1 MIKISSI
8 TGKNRV
14 VIEKVGPQIDGGRY
28 PAKRAVGETVSV
40 QAHIFGDGH
49 DIIRA
54 EVIYK
59 KKGAIKW
66 QIIPMTLNGNDEWS
80 GSFVIDEEKNYEFS
94 VRAWVDHFA
103 TWYEGL
109 IKKLE
114 DNQYVGVELL
124 EGAAFLKTVEKNH
137 QQSKKHG
144 IDEIISLFEEKIRY
158 DEAVELA
165 FALSFSDLVEKF
177 PLKENITD
185 YNKKLI
191 ISVEPSRVLFTTWYE
206 LFPRSSS
213 RKSLRS
219 GSFKDVEALLPRI
232 SKMNFDILYLPPI
245 HPIGV
250 SFRKGKNNNV
260 KVKKGEPGSP
270 WAIGSRDG
278 GHKSIHKE
286 LGTLRDYKQLIRKA
300 RSLKIDLALDLAY
313 QCSPDHPYVNQHPE
327 WFKWR
332 PDNTIKYA
340 ENPPKKYQDIIPF
353 DFECNNWKEL
363 WVELKSV
370 VDFWI
375 KQGIRVFRVDN
386 PHTKPLKF
394 WEWMLAEVRKDHPE
408 IIFLA
413 EAFTRPKIMANLA
426 KAGFHQSY
434 TYFTWRVSKSE
445 IMEYMGDLANT
456 ESRDYLRP
464 NFWPNTPD
472 ILPYHL
478 QNSGENHFI
487 IRYILAATLSSNY
500 GLYGP
505 VFEYYENKPFDEKEE
520 YLNSEKFEIRHHD
533 WSRITRLTE
542 IISIVNGARKEN
554 KALQSTWNIHFCEID
569 NDELLIYL
577 KCTEDLKS
585 IIVVAVN
592 LDSENLQ
599 SGFVRIPKQLL
610 GLGDKINLKLHD
622 LISGDHYTWT
632 NEWNY
637 IQIDP
642 HQLPFHL
649 FKVEVSESQ
658 M

>member
-1 MIKISSI
+1 
-8 TGKNRV
+8 
-14 VIEKVGPQIDGGRY
+14 
-28 PAKRAVGETVSV
+28 
-40 QAHIFGDGH
+40 
-49 DIIRA
+49 
-54 EVIYK
+54 
-59 KKGAIKW
+59 
-66 QIIPMTLNGNDEWS
+66 
-80 GSFVIDEEKNYEFS
+80 
-94 VRAWVDHFA
+94 
-103 TWYEGL
+103 
-109 IKKLE
+109 
-114 DNQYVGVELL
+114 
-124 EGAAFLKTVEKNH
+124 
-137 QQSKKHG
+137 
-144 IDEIISLFEEKIRY
+144 
-158 DEAVELA
+158 
-165 FALSFSDLVEKF
+165 
-177 PLKENITD
+177 
-185 YNKKLI
+185 
-191 ISVEPSRVLFTTWYE
+191 VEPSRVLFTTWYE

-363 WVELKSV
+363 WIELKSV

-386 PHTKPLKF
+386 PHTKPLQF
-394 WEWMLAEVRKDHPE
+394 WEWMLAEVRKDHPK

-445 IMEYMGDLANT
+445 IMEYMGDLVNT

-505 VFEYYENKPFDEKEE
+505 VFEFYENKPFDEKEE

-542 IISIVNGARKEN
+542 IISIVNAARKEN

-569 NDELLIYL
+569 NDELLVYI

-592 LDSENLQ
+592 LDAENLQ
-599 SGFVRIPKQLL
+599 SGFVRLPKQLL

-622 LISGDHYTWT
+622 LISGDYYTWT